1 MNKIKS
7 LTCALTCAITLSGCG
22 DFGDTNIDPNN
33 PSQPNASFMFTYAC
47 KTMPNF
53 TLTGTYNPWN
63 QLYPQYLSE
72 RKTIQHS
79 TFLQSNYGIGT
90 FYTEPL
96 RNLETIIKLNT
107 DETTR
112 NESYVVSLGSSEN
125 QIAACRTLRAFIYM
139 HLTDALGMLPYSEA
153 LKGDDGN
160 FTPKYDTQEFIYT
173 DLNKEL
179 AEAYSQFNE
188 NGTLSKEYD
197 ILYNGN
203 ISYWKKL
210 NASIRMMMAIK
221 LSDVAPDT
229 GKERFSRAYADGGMT
244 DNTERLE
251 YKYLAESANENP
263 LYNNIVVQGREDF
276 APSKTLLDQLIAY
289 KDPRL
294 EAYADPNSEGEYDG
308 IPFGITISELPNY
321 TNTTAIFDERYY
333 KQNSPMVI
341 ISPSHILLIQ
351 AEAALRGWIS
361 ADAEKLYQKG
371 IAASFDQYGLSDKT
385 DEYIAQPQIA
395 FTGSTS
401 EKIEKI
407 AMQRWLAN
415 FMQDGFE
422 AWSDWRRLNVPK
434 LKPGPGSTALHIPYR
449 KVYDTPDFNS
459 NKDNYD
465 IAIALQGPDTDDTRV
480 WWDVA
485 PNN

>member
-1 MNKIKS
+1 M
-7 LTCALTCAITLSGCG
+7 
-22 DFGDTNIDPNN
+22 
-33 PSQPNASFMFTYAC
+33 
-47 KTMPNF
+47 
-53 TLTGTYNPWN
+53 
-63 QLYPQYLSE
+63 
-72 RKTIQHS
+72 
-79 TFLQSNYGIGT
+79 
-90 FYTEPL
+90 
-96 RNLETIIKLNT
+96 
-107 DETTR
+107 
-112 NESYVVSLGSSEN
+112 V
-125 QIAACRTLRAFIYM
+125 
-139 HLTDALGMLPYSEA
+139 
-153 LKGDDGN
+153 
-160 FTPKYDTQEFIYT
+160 
-173 DLNKEL
+173 
-179 AEAYSQFNE
+179 EAYSQFNE
-188 NGTLSKEYD
+188 NGTLIKDYD

-229 GKERFSRAYADGGMT
+229 GKERFSRAYTDGGMT

-294 EAYADPNSEGEYDG
+294 EAYADPNSEGEYEG

-341 ISPSHILLIQ
+341 ISPSHILLFQ

-361 ADAEKLYQKG
+361 AVAEKLYQKG
-371 IAASFDQYGLSDKT
+371 IAASFDQWLSNVKT

-422 AWSDWRRLNVPK
+422 AWSDWRRLNVP
-434 LKPGPGSTALHIPYR
+434 
-449 KVYDTPDFNS
+449 
-459 NKDNYD
+459 
-465 IAIALQGPDTDDTRV
+465 
-480 WWDVA
+480 
-485 PNN
+485 